1 MLNPIQIQCCNS
13 ICFEALKIFCHFG
26 SESKYYMSHID
37 YIAVISI
44 NIFLGLFFI
53 VFDEEI
59 TIKDGLYILSAFFV
73 VSVLV
78 YFFSKMKR

>member
-1 MLNPIQIQCCNS
+1 
-13 ICFEALKIFCHFG
+13 
-26 SESKYYMSHID
+26 MSHID